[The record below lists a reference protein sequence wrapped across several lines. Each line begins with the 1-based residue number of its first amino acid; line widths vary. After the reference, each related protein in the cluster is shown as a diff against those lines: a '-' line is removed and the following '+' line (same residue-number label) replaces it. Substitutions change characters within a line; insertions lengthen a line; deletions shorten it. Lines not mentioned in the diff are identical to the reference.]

1 MKMNK
6 IKITILVEN
15 TTENKALKTE
25 HGLAYWI
32 QASESRILFDT
43 GQSNMLISNA
53 RQLGIDIADTE
64 AIVLSHGH
72 YDHTG
77 GLADVISLTKKPSIK
92 VYAHSQAF
100 GNKYGCKLGISKYIG
115 ISERNRQAIFS
126 NKVKLTDTSAVTEII
141 PSVFV
146 TGQIPRITNFEDVGG
161 HFYTDKQCQTPDL
174 LLDDEA
180 LYFGTSDGTVV
191 LLGCAHAG
199 IVNTLMYIRR
209 LTNNNPIY
217 AVIGGMH
224 LINADDYRIEETA
237 RTLKKFDVKI
247 IGPAHCTGE
256 RAKQLL
262 RNEFT
267 DKYIDCQTGSKFT
280 FDIT

>member
-6 IKITILVEN
+6 IEITILVEN
-15 TTENKALKTE
+15 TTENNALKTE

-32 QASESRILFDT
+32 QVSESRILFDA
-43 GQSNMLISNA
+43 GQSNILISNA
-53 RQLGIDIADTE
+53 RQLGIDIAHTE

-77 GLADVISLTKKPSIK
+77 GLADVISLAKIPSIR

-100 GNKYGCKLGISKYIG
+100 DNKYGCKLGIAKYIG
-115 ISERNRQAIFS
+115 ISKRNRQSIFS
-126 NKVKLTDTSAVTEII
+126 DKVKLTDTSTVTEIL
-141 PSVFV
+141 PGVFV
-146 TGQIPRITNFEDVGG
+146 TGQIPRNTSFEDVGG
-161 HFYTDKQCQTPDL
+161 PFYTDKQCQTPDL

-180 LYFGTSDGTVV
+180 LYFGTSAGTVV

-199 IVNTLMYIRR
+199 VVNTLMYIKS

-224 LINADDYRIEETA
+224 LINANENRITQTA
-237 RTLKKFDVKI
+237 KALHEFDVKLI
-247 IGPAHCTGE
+247 SPAHCTGE

-262 RNEFT
+262 RNELAN
-267 DKYIDCQTGSKFT
+267 KYTDCQTGSKFT